1 MINRSNNYIMT
12 ETHNSLGGRARD
24 MRNQEPIKNF
34 LDGILKCGKQL
45 EMMLT
50 LRMAAFLIEC
60 GDSRFIPP
68 I

>member
-1 MINRSNNYIMT
+1 
-12 ETHNSLGGRARD
+12 
-24 MRNQEPIKNF
+24 MRNQEQIKNF

-50 LRMAAFLIEC
+50 LRMATFLIEC

-68 I
+68 T